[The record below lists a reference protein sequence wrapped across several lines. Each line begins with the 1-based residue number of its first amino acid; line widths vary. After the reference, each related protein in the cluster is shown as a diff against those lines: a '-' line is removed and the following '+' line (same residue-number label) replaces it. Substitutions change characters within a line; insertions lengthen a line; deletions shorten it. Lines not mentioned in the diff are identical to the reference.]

1 MNDDPYGTL
10 MHAEVTLSA
19 AIILLLIFFILG
31 TLFAM
36 CESAVNSANG
46 ARVKKD
52 AENGGKRAK
61 KFLRYLD
68 ENERFSSPL
77 QFGLMLTAFFSAGTA
92 VLGFTPPLMPF
103 FLELDFLPTLAV
115 MLAAAVCILVC
126 SLLFFVVSDFIPKK
140 FVAHKAVASMR
151 YSYGLVGMIRRL
163 SAVMLPLMLL
173 CDFVSDSFMRL
184 SGKNPEALDETVTE
198 EEILHI
204 VDEGEELGVIEE
216 NERDMISNIL
226 DFNDTTVTEIMTHRT
241 DIYAIEENAT
251 IEEVAALAADEGFSR
266 LPVYR
271 EDIDTIVGIC
281 YVKDFLPYIGKPVPE
296 FIKLSDMLRPAYFI
310 PETKKCSQLFKEL
323 KERRLQIAVI
333 VDEYGGTAGLIT
345 LEDLVES
352 ILGNI
357 QDEYDNEEE
366 EILQVSENEFT
377 VDGTTSIGEISDL
390 TGVELPEGDYD
401 TIAGLVTD
409 LLGRIPKEDETPCVQ
424 IKNLTITVLEIE
436 DQRLARLHITRS
448 DPAEIS
454 HEEENEENE
463 E

>member
-1 MNDDPYGTL
+1 MNDDPYGTA
-10 MHAEVTLSA
+10 MQTAFPLST
-19 AIILLLIFFILG
+19 AITLLLLFFVLG
-31 TLFAM
+31 ALFAM
-36 CESAVNSANG
+36 CESAVNSANE

-52 AENGGKRAK
+52 AENGGRRAK
-61 KFLRYLD
+61 KFLHYLD
-68 ENERFSSPL
+68 ENESFASPL
-77 QFGLMLTAFFSAGTA
+77 QFGMMLMAFFAVGCS
-92 VLGFTPPLMPF
+92 VLGFTPRLMPT
-103 FLELDFLPTLAV
+103 FLGLDLLP
-115 MLAAAVCILVC
+115 AAAVILSAAICLLAC
-126 SLLFFVVSDFIPKK
+126 SALFLVVSDFIPKK
-140 FVAHKAVASMR
+140 FVAHKAVGNMH
-151 YSYGLVGMIRRL
+151 YSYKLVGMIRTL
-163 SAVMLPLMLL
+163 SAVMRPFMKL
-173 CDFVSDSFMRL
+173 CDLISDGFMRL
-184 SGKNPEALDETVTE
+184 FGNDPEALDETVTE

-216 NERDMISNIL
+216 NDRDMITNIL

-241 DIYAIEENAT
+241 DICAIEENAT
-251 IEEVAALAADEGFSR
+251 IDEVAALAADEGFSR

-377 VDGTTSIGEISDL
+377 VEGTASIGEISDL

-409 LLGRIPKEDETPCVQ
+409 LLGRIPKEDENPCVQ

-436 DQRLARLHITRS
+436 DQRLARLHISRS
-448 DPAEIS
+448 EPAAIDE
-454 HEEENEENE
+454 EDTEENEER
-463 E
+463 